1 VLAVDLG
8 YDPKNLAPLIVKL
21 DETKYPRGSPQLRAF
36 YEEAL
41 TRVKAVP
48 GVKAVATVVGAGI
61 PFTPMVGRT
70 LFSIEGRP
78 PWPAEQRPQVEFS
91 RISPDYFRAMGMQ
104 LRAGRGFTEWDNE
117 NAPPVVVINETY
129 ARLQFPGEDPI
140 GKSVTYRFDGPRRI
154 YGTVVGVAADM
165 KRFGLEAYA
174 PSQEYHSVLQR
185 SPFGDLDLVART
197 AGDPLKLA
205 TAVRQQVWAIDAN
218 MPVVDVMS
226 MEQRLAES
234 LAPRRF
240 QMLLFGAFALVALAL
255 AAVGVYG
262 VISHSVSRRT
272 HEIGIRMALGAQ
284 PRDALLMVIGQGM
297 RLTLA
302 GVAIGLAAALSLTR
316 VMAGL
321 LFNVKATDSAT
332 FMSATLLLVIIAL
345 IACYIPARR
354 ATKVDPLIALKHE

>member
-1 VLAVDLG
+1 
-8 YDPKNLAPLIVKL
+8 
-21 DETKYPRGSPQLRAF
+21 
-36 YEEAL
+36 
-41 TRVKAVP
+41 
-48 GVKAVATVVGAGI
+48 
-61 PFTPMVGRT
+61 
-70 LFSIEGRP
+70 
-78 PWPAEQRPQVEFS
+78 
-91 RISPDYFRAMGMQ
+91 
-104 LRAGRGFTEWDNE
+104 
-117 NAPPVVVINETY
+117 
-129 ARLQFPGEDPI
+129 
-140 GKSVTYRFDGPRRI
+140 
-154 YGTVVGVAADM
+154 M

-205 TAVRQQVWAIDAN
+205 PAVRQQVWAIDAN
-218 MPVVDVMS
+218 MPVVDVVT

-272 HEIGIRMALGAQ
+272 HEIGIRMALGAR

-302 GVAIGLAAALSLTR
+302 GVAIGLAAALALTR

-321 LFNVKATDSAT
+321 FFNVKATDPAT
-332 FMSATLLLVIIAL
+332 FAGVSLLLVGVAFL
-345 IACYIPARR
+345 ATYLPARR
-354 ATKVDPLIALKHE
+354 ATKVDPMIALRDE